1 MVLSLLF
8 IPPCRTLGSMLNNT
22 TLFSVSMIS
31 HPLMATPIY
40 LPLLSVNLHLPSY
53 YLASLLLFPPLTFL
67 PQPFLVSFSCT
78 TEYLSSRFSSK
89 LLIQNFDL
97 PSIPL
102 RTVATLRKHGI
113 TTSCVGR
120 KLKAS
125 DFDQFDYIFG
135 MDDSNVSNI
144 KRVQPAGSK
153 AQVKLFSFW

>member
-1 MVLSLLF
+1 MIRSDLGTSKTF
-8 IPPCRTLGSMLNNT
+8 IS
-22 TLFSVSMIS
+22 
-31 HPLMATPIY
+31 
-40 LPLLSVNLHLPSY
+40 
-53 YLASLLLFPPLTFL
+53 SLLLLQL
-67 PQPFLVSFSCT
+67 WVDLSHDKLELEKLEISLWKSEAKRKKRGRGVNRRQKDWSWAFLVSFSCT

-144 KRVQPAGSK
+144 KRAQPAGSK
-153 AQVKLFSFW
+153 AQVKLFSFWWVEARE